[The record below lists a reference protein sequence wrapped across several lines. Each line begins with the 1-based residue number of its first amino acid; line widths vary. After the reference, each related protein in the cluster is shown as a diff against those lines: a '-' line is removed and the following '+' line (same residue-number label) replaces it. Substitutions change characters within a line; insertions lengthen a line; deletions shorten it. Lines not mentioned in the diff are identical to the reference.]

1 MRKATITADPLWRLE
16 GQHTRLLRDV
26 GFEIVMLPRV
36 PLNEEETIEAL
47 GGMAAVIA
55 GSEPYTERVLSR
67 LPDLRII
74 SRSGVGYDR
83 VDVAAAER
91 AGVTVSITPNGNFE
105 AVAEH
110 VFALLLGLSRAIVR
124 NDRETRHGHWPKT
137 PLVPIRKKALGIVG
151 LGRIGRRVAR
161 HALAFGMTVLGTDP
175 FASQETARE
184 QGIELTTFED
194 LLARADFV
202 TLHLPM
208 MQSTQ
213 GIIDQRALGRMKPG
227 AFLINTARGGLVV
240 EADLI
245 EALRTGRIAGA
256 GLDVM
261 ADEPPALDNPLLA
274 LENVILSPHV
284 AATDVQAIED
294 MGNEAARNIIDFFD
308 GRLSP
313 AALITR
319 GGT

>member
-1 MRKATITADPLWRLE
+1 MHKATITADPLWRLE
-16 GQHTRLLRDV
+16 GQHTRLLRDA
-26 GFEIVMLPRV
+26 GFEIVLLPRV
-36 PLNEEETIEAL
+36 PISEDETIEAMS
-47 GGMAAVIA
+47 GMAAVIA

-83 VDVAAAER
+83 VDVPAAER

-105 AVAEH
+105 AVTEH
-110 VFALLLGLSRAIVR
+110 VFALLLGLSRSIVR
-124 NDRETRHGHWPKT
+124 NDRETRRGQWPKT
-137 PLVPIRKKALGIVG
+137 PLVPIRKQTLGIIG
-151 LGRIGRRVAR
+151 LGRIGRCVAR
-161 HALAFGMTVLGTDP
+161 RALAFGMKVVGTDP
-175 FASQETARE
+175 FASPEVARE

-208 MQSTQ
+208 MQATQ
-213 GIIDQRALGRMKPG
+213 GIIDQRALARMKPG

-240 EADLI
+240 EADLVD
-245 EALRTGRIAGA
+245 ALRSKRLAGA

-261 ADEPPALDNPLLA
+261 ADEPPHLDSPLLA

-294 MGNEAARNIIDFFD
+294 MGTEAAQNIIDFFA

-319 GGT
+319 GRT

>member
-1 MRKATITADPLWRLE
+1 MHKATITADPLWRLE
-16 GQHTRLLRDV
+16 GQHTRLLREA
-26 GFEIVMLPRV
+26 GFETVMLQRV
-36 PLNEEETIEAL
+36 PLNEDDTIEAL
-47 GGMAAVIA
+47 EGMSAVIA
-55 GSEPYTERVLSR
+55 GSEPYTERVFSR

-110 VFALLLGLSRAIVR
+110 VFALLLGLTRSIVR
-124 NDRETRHGHWPKT
+124 NDRETRGGHWPKT
-137 PLVPIRKKALGIVG
+137 PLVPIRKKTIGIIG

-161 HALAFGMTVLGTDP
+161 HSLAFGMKVLGTDP
-175 FASQETARE
+175 IASQDGLRE
-184 QGIELTTFED
+184 QGIEVTTFED

-208 MQSTQ
+208 MPATQ
-213 GIIDQRALGRMKPG
+213 GIIDRSALARMKPG

-240 EADLI
+240 EADLV
-245 EALRTGRIAGA
+245 EALRTGRLAGA
-256 GLDVM
+256 GLDVL
-261 ADEPPALDNPLLA
+261 ADEPPLADNPLLA
-274 LENVILSPHV
+274 LDNVVISPHV
-284 AATDVQAIED
+284 AATDSQAIED
-294 MGNEAARNIIDFFD
+294 MGNEAAQNIIDFFE

-313 AALITR
+313 IALITR
-319 GGT
+319 KGS